1 MKKPKPFFAAF
12 LLLFSLVFTR
22 CSSDKTDL
30 VSSTGEVLSKKYM
43 DG

>member
-1 MKKPKPFFAAF
+1 MKKPKPFFTAF

-30 VSSTGEVLSKKYM
+30 VSSTGEVSDKKYM